1 MMNEYM
7 KHRFYQKNIAWVY
20 IVILV
25 FATVASLAIPKQE
38 MAMASDPFVI
48 PGEAI
53 RLRILANSDGEK
65 DQEVKRAIR
74 DEVNKE
80 ITTWVQDLTSI
91 DAARSTI
98 TSQLEEVEQIAK
110 KELAARNLDYSVK
123 VEFDN
128 VQFPTKLYGQYL
140 YPAGTYEA
148 ILITLGEGKG
158 ANWWCVL
165 FPPLCFL
172 DFSNSLAVSP
182 GFEEDAET
190 ETKTDTKSET
200 HSKTDSDTN
209 SDTDPKTNPETNI
222 QNVNKD
228 IETNKVETINV
239 DKTVDNDPEQSEK
252 QSPEEPPTF
261 VKDEEN
267 KVEVKFFVV
276 ELFNKLF

>member
-1 MMNEYM
+1 MNEYM